1 MPFISSFHI
10 LKDFPKDAAVQVLP
24 LNKMEENNRQKGK
37 RTDLLIFFGKIP
49 IM

>member
-10 LKDFPKDAAVQVLP
+10 LKDFSKDAAVQVLP

-37 RTDLLIFFGKIP
+37 RIALLIFW
-49 IM
+49 